1 MQKFGKEERLCSA
14 TDIQT
19 LFDEGK
25 QIFRHPVKLIWMP
38 VFSSEKQ
45 EIKVLISVSKRNFKH
60 ATDRNRIKRV
70 LREIYRMHKS
80 LLYNDLKDKSLHI
93 AIIFVGKKLPGF
105 KTLEPIIIGL
115 FQRLISEHE
124 ETSG

>member
-14 TDIQT
+14 TAIQT
-19 LFDEGK
+19 LFEEGK

-38 VFSSEKQ
+38 VFSIEKQ
-45 EIKVLISVSKRNFKH
+45 EIKVLISVSKRNFKR
-60 ATDRNRIKRV
+60 ATDRNRIKRI
-70 LREIYRMHKS
+70 LREIYRKNKP
-80 LLYNDLKDKSLHI
+80 LLFNDLKDVSIHLALI
-93 AIIFVGKKLPGF
+93 YVGKKLPDY

>member
-1 MQKFGKEERLCSA
+1 
-14 TDIQT
+14 
-19 LFDEGK
+19 
-25 QIFRHPVKLIWMP
+25 
-38 VFSSEKQ
+38 
-45 EIKVLISVSKRNFKH
+45 
-60 ATDRNRIKRV
+60 
-70 LREIYRMHKS
+70 MHKS

-93 AIIFVGKKLPGF
+93 AIIFVGKKLPDF